1 MDDYINT
8 INSNL
13 YRYHLSKKQE
23 KLSRRKRKRYPLQDI
38 TEGLSC
44 KKINQTNTKFMII
57 KYF

>member
-13 YRYHLSKKQE
+13 YRYHLFKKKD
-23 KLSRRKRKRYPLQDI
+23 KLLRRKRKRYPLQDI
-38 TEGLSC
+38 KEELCC
-44 KKINQTNTKFMII
+44 KKINQTNTKFMIL